1 MKIPQLAYLAKFHT
15 ITLQEFAS
23 LAQLQSLIASIAYR
37 AQLAQF
43 VKMDI
48 KFHQQEDVKS

>member
-1 MKIPQLAYLAKFHT
+1 MKTPQHAYPAKFHT
-15 ITLQEFAS
+15 TTLQEFVS
-23 LAQLQSLIASIAYR
+23 LAQLQSIIASIAYR